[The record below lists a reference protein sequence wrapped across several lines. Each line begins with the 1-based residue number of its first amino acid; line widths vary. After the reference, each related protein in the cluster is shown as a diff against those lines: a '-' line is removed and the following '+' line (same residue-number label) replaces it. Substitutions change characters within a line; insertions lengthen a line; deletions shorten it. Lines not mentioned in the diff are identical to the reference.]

1 MLPEY
6 DLHKSISEQRVQS
19 VRAHL
24 VQRDLLALMPAGP
37 GPSYRLTRRL
47 TRYLI
52 RIAASTG
59 RRLIA
64 FSARLEAVSEPSA
77 QQMSHI

>member
-24 VQRDLLALMPAGP
+24 VQRDLLALMPA